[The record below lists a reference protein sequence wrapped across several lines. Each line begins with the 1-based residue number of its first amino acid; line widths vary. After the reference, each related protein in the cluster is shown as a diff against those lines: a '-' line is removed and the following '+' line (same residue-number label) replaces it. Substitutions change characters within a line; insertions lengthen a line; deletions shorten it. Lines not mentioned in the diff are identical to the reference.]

1 MAKGDAHLER
11 DDCCGKPV
19 TGELVKSE
27 LLMSKELVKS
37 ELLMSEELVKSKL
50 LMSVS

>member
-1 MAKGDAHLER
+1 LVDDPREPLLR
-11 DDCCGKPV
+11 DDRRKKPV
-19 TGELVKSE
+19 TG
-27 LLMSKELVKS
+27 ELVKS